1 MMSET
6 ASQLTDENFTEDIML
21 IPNFAKF
28 TLVVSSFSLVLTLS
42 LPAQSKNN
50 LPANLVY
57 VALLAQGNSASGE
70 GESATDTSNNS
81 IGNKI
86 YYVSTV
92 GSDSDSGTLT
102 KPFKTVQ
109 KCASVAQAGET
120 CLIRGGTYRE
130 TITPANSGSASKGS
144 ITFANYKN
152 ENVIIS
158 GADVIEGPWT
168 LHKPNIYKT
177 SVTKSIKNA
186 EGDPNTTGA
195 MAVDDQLWVDGQMM
209 ITARWPNLP
218 ISKATYFTR
227 TDLAITTGG
236 ASNGLYGGVYTDTAL
251 SSFSAGF
258 WTGAKMNVAP
268 GLMWINVTCDVTNST
283 TQSLSVDCGELK
295 TSLGEYQMRAENHY
309 FLWGK
314 LDALDAPGE
323 WWQEKGSL
331 YVWMPDSGTPNGHTI
346 EAKRRLW
353 AFDLSG
359 RSYIEVRGLSIFGAS
374 IKTGSPTGGTG
385 NAIILDE
392 LDIQHPWYFVEY
404 PRNSRKMSFNGAI
417 RLYGNNNTLK
427 NSLIRYVA
435 SDVLRI
441 EGSNNRV
448 ENNVFYDIAFMG
460 ASHPVNGQVGD
471 AATAPQYFEQNTLFN
486 SGTQAVN
493 MAPMWKIRY
502 NDAYNSHGLVTDT
515 GTFYSWGTNGKGAEI
530 AYNYVHDNFAIR
542 GARAFPQFFGGSNI
556 YFDFATS
563 NYVAHHNVTWG
574 ATKAGILVFG
584 YDHNATATLANPDP
598 NAQAISVINNTID
611 ADLFIDTK
619 AGVHMTNTKV
629 INNLVAKYAN
639 AVTTANG
646 VSYQSNAS
654 IANSGI
660 FVDRANRDYRLSGTV
675 SGVTDA
681 GTTTA
686 LYTEG
691 YTGSAPDI
699 GAYEGNSQTWV
710 AGAVLRQ
717 SDLAQLS
724 AACTGTVSLQCSLS
738 NLPKGRKAPI
748 NLKVLVG
755 LTEVKT
761 LSNCR
766 NVTDYSRH
774 STSVTCTYTAINAPA
789 SPSGS
794 PIRVQIGDGE
804 VVQIGKL

>member
-1 MMSET
+1 
-6 ASQLTDENFTEDIML
+6 ML
-21 IPNFAKF
+21 QTTHSKF
-28 TLVVSSFSLVLTLS
+28 IFVCTSISLTLTLAGPTQAAS
-42 LPAQSKNN
+42 PQQGAANN
-50 LPANLVY
+50 AIYLAM
-57 VALLAQGNSASGE
+57 LAQNAATAGEIESPTDSAPSVAG
-70 GESATDTSNNS
+70 G
-81 IGNKI
+81 KY
-86 YYVSTV
+86 YYVSTT
-92 GSDSDSGTLT
+92 GNDSNAGTLT
-102 KPFKTVQ
+102 QPFKTVQ

-130 TITPANSGSASKGS
+130 TVTPANNGSATKGP
-144 ITFANYKN
+144 ITFANYKD
-152 ENVIIS
+152 EKVIIS
-158 GADVIEGPWT
+158 GADVIEGAWT

-177 SVTKSIKNA
+177 SLSKSIKNL

-236 ASNGLYGGVYTDTAL
+236 ASNGFHGGVYTDTAL

-258 WTGAKMNVAP
+258 WNGAKMNVAP
-268 GLMWINVTCDVTNST
+268 GQMWINVTCDVTNST
-283 TQSLSVDCGELK
+283 AQSLSVDCGELN
-295 TSLGEYQMRAENHY
+295 TGLGEYQMRADNHY

-323 WWQEKGSL
+323 WWQEKGSV
-331 YVWMPDSGTPNGHTI
+331 YVWLPDSGSPIGHTI

-359 RSYIEVRGLSIFGAS
+359 RAHIEVKGLSIFAAS

-385 NAIILDE
+385 SNITLNE
-392 LDIQHPWYFVEY
+392 LDIQYPWYFVEY

-417 RLYGNNNTLK
+417 RLYGSNNTLK
-427 NSLIRYVA
+427 NSLIRYTA

-460 ASHPVNGQVGD
+460 ASHPINGQLSD
-471 AATAPQYFEQNTLFN
+471 ATAAQYFEQNTIFN

-502 NDAYNSHGLVTDT
+502 NDAYKSHGLVTDT

-530 AYNYVHDNFAIR
+530 AYNYVHDNWAIR
-542 GARAFPQFFGGSNI
+542 GGRNFPQFFGGSNI

-584 YDHNATATLANPDP
+584 YDHNAIATLANPDP
-598 NAQAISVINNTID
+598 NAQAISIINNTVD

-619 AGVHMTNTKV
+619 TGVHMTNTKV

-639 AVTTANG
+639 AVTAANG
-646 VSYQSNAS
+646 VSYLSNAT
-654 IANSGI
+654 IANSSI
-660 FVDRANRDYRLSGTV
+660 FVDRVNRDYRLNGTV
-675 SGVTDA
+675 SGVANA
-681 GTTTA
+681 GTA
-686 LYTEG
+686 IAPYTDG
-691 YTGSAPDI
+691 YAGSAPDI
-699 GAYEGNSQTWV
+699 GAFEGNSQPWV
-710 AGAVLRQ
+710 AGALLRQ

-724 AACTGTVSLQCSLS
+724 ATCTGSVSLQCSIG
-738 NLPKGRKAPI
+738 NLPTGRKAPT
-748 NLKVLVG
+748 NFKVLVG
-755 LTEVKT
+755 LSDVKT

-774 STSVTCTYTAINAPA
+774 STSVTCTYTTINAPA

-804 VVQIGKL
+804 AVQIGKL